1 VTRIPA
7 FGPARAPAFAGTGR
21 ASRIRAR
28 AERFF
33 WLAGLCCVGIAGA
46 AIVQSYVYQKVES
59 EAFDRALESR
69 ALESRALPRTV
80 PASEEPLGFSPPRAS
95 VVPPVP
101 IVIGRLEIPR
111 LGIRAMVREG
121 VDDETLKVAI
131 GHIPGTARPGD
142 YGNIGLAAHRDTF
155 FRALR
160 DVRKGDV
167 MRLTTLDGSETYR
180 VASATVVDP
189 ARVGVLAGTNETR
202 SLTLVTCFPFDF
214 IGAAP
219 KRFVVAA
226 LAAGD
231 ARAKRATT
239 PHTIIP

>member
-1 VTRIPA
+1 MGA
-7 FGPARAPAFAGTGR
+7 AGTT
-21 ASRIRAR
+21 
-28 AERFF
+28 
-33 WLAGLCCVGIAGA
+33 
-46 AIVQSYVYQKVES
+46 IVESHVYQEVES
-59 EAFDRALESR
+59 EAFDRARESR
-69 ALESRALPRTV
+69 TFREAV
-80 PASEEPLGFSPPRAS
+80 PASEEPLGFPSTPAS
-95 VVPPVP
+95 DLAPALAPDLASDPVPAP

-121 VDDETLKVAI
+121 VDRETLKVAV
-131 GHIPGTARPGD
+131 GHIPGTALPGET
-142 YGNIGLAAHRDTF
+142 GNIGLAAHRDTF

-160 DVRKGDV
+160 DVRKGDL

-180 VASATVVDP
+180 VETANVVDP
-189 ARVGVLAGTNETR
+189 AQVGVLAGTNGTR

-231 ARAKRATT
+231 SQRGGR
-239 PHTIIP
+239 